1 MILSIRHKGIS
12 TLKESNDTS
21 KLPAECVAKIRRLLS
36 ALDAATSP
44 QQLNMPGSGFHQL
57 QGNLKGYYSVK
68 VTANW
73 RITFRFDGTHTADVD
88 FQDYH

>member
-1 MILSIRHKGIS
+1 MLLSVRHKGLS
-12 TLKESNDTS
+12 ALLEDNDSS
-21 KLPAECVAKIRRLLS
+21 KLPAECVAKIRRILTALS
-36 ALDAATSP
+36 AATIP
-44 QQLNMPGSGFHQL
+44 QYLNMPGSGFHQL

-73 RITFRFDGTHTADVD
+73 RITFRFDGTHATDVD